1 MKLKQL
7 YLNSKIKNEENSKN
21 LSEMEE
27 IKNKFHEQHLII
39 SNYQKNNEELSKSN
53 SELKEKINQLN
64 NKIEK
69 NEKVK
74 KKLQNE
80 KYQLKHSNDKYLN
93 EKKLKEFN
101 TRMQSDNEQT
111 LFKLKKI

>member
-7 YLNSKIKNEENSKN
+7 YLNSKIKNEENTKN

-69 NEKVK
+69 NEKLK

-93 EKKLKEFN
+93 EKKTK
-101 TRMQSDNEQT
+101 R
-111 LFKLKKI
+111 I